1 MTRFAIF
8 GAGLIGTIHAR
19 NIAAHADFTL
29 LHVVDQDIERA
40 KALADRVGGVA
51 SDSPKK
57 ALNDEAVDAVIIG
70 SSTSAHEEHVLA
82 CAKAGKAFLCEKPL
96 SDSLSGSIACVAAA
110 SDAGVISAM
119 GLNRRLDPDLRV
131 IADKIRAGAIGPVET
146 VHFTSRGL
154 APPVPESVPFSGGM
168 IREKGAHFYDLA
180 YWLTASE
187 PIEVFASGACL
198 IDPRLAE
205 YGDVDTAALI
215 IRFENKALATFQFG
229 RRSGFGHDELV
240 EVCGAEGMLRGGRKL
255 SGSVELHRGQ
265 EIIGMGIDTD
275 SYKQFGASYVD
286 ELNVFARAVAGQGP
300 VHASLVDGLRAQAV
314 AEAALV
320 SIAQS
325 KAVPITRVW

>member
-8 GAGLIGTIHAR
+8 GAGLIGTIHAC

-29 LHVVDQDIERA
+29 LHVVDQDLERA
-40 KALADRVGGVA
+40 KALAHRAGGVA
-51 SDSPKK
+51 SDSPET
-57 ALNDEAVDAVIIG
+57 ALNDVAVDAVIIG

-96 SDSLSGSIACVAAA
+96 SDSLSGAVACVAAA
-110 SDAGVISAM
+110 SDAGVVSAI
-119 GLNRRLDPDLRV
+119 GLNRRLDPDLLV
-131 IADKIRAGAIGPVET
+131 MADKIRAGDIGAVET
-146 VHFTSRGL
+146 VHFTSRSL
-154 APPVPESVPFSGGM
+154 ASPAPESVPFSGGM

-215 IRFENKALATFQFG
+215 IRFENKALATFQFS

-240 EVCGAEGMLRGGRKL
+240 EVCGAKGMLRGGRKL
-255 SGSVELHRGQ
+255 SGSVEWHRGK

-275 SYKQFGASYVD
+275 SYKQFATSYVD
-286 ELNVFARAVAGQGP
+286 ELNVFASAVAGQGS

-314 AEAALV
+314 AEAALL
-320 SIAQS
+320 SIAKR